1 MGNKSSGRVWPLSL
15 IAAAAISMYL
25 YFSVDFTSKASETR
39 ATGGVED
46 LAALAD
52 QDDTNVLFIL
62 VDTLRAERMSAY
74 GYERD
79 TTPFLSK
86 LAATG
91 IRFDHHIAQSSWT
104 KSSMAS
110 LWTSLNPIRSGV
122 TKFNHAISSE
132 ATMPAEIMSE
142 AGFKTVGLYR
152 NGWVHGYF
160 GFDQGFDK
168 YYRPMGNLVNKAI
181 QQMRPNVQAHGTDES
196 LIGDAIEFLRIHGKS
211 SRWFLYMHLMDLHEY
226 TYDEESALFGNTV
239 SDLYDNS
246 ILRTDWIISKLYEF
260 MTERGLLENTIIVV
274 LSDHGEAFGE
284 RGFEGHAREVFP
296 ETTETPLIISLP
308 FSLAS
313 GLVIEGRTA
322 NVDVWP
328 TLLELLG
335 LPTQPETDGI
345 SRRDEILSVLA
356 GGASPEREDEH
367 SVAFLDEN
375 WGRPGTGPKPAISV
389 AEGSHRY
396 VSGRDHAGRPFEVLL
411 STELDTMVDQS
422 TEFPEVTLRLRG
434 RAAEALKEKAVWEPE
449 TFDLDE
455 IQLDQLRA
463 LGYELP

>member
-15 IAAAAISMYL
+15 IAAAAIGTYFYL
-25 YFSVDFTSKASETR
+25 SVDFTSKASDTR

-168 YYRPMGNLVNKAI
+168 YYRPMGNLINKAI

-260 MTERGLLENTIIVV
+260 MTERGLLENTIVVV
-274 LSDHGEAFGE
+274 LSD
-284 RGFEGHAREVFP
+284 P
-296 ETTETPLIISLP
+296 ENVDALATLADLAALQGDSESALAGYDKVLE
-308 FSLAS
+308 LAS
-313 GLVIEGRTA
+313 DNLQAVLGRLH
-322 NVDVWP
+322 
-328 TLLELLG
+328 LLA
-335 LPTQPETDGI
+335 ETEQ
-345 SRRDEILSVLA
+345 R
-356 GGASPEREDEH
+356 
-367 SVAFLDEN
+367 
-375 WGRPGTGPKPAISV
+375 
-389 AEGSHRY
+389 AEGIQ
-396 VSGRDHAGRPFEVLL
+396 
-411 STELDTMVDQS
+411 TMVDYINRGNPY
-422 TEFPEVTLRLRG
+422 EG
-434 RAAEALKEKAVWEPE
+434 RAALALALVLDDDDLGRERRIDLTRRAIRFGAGKQALTLLSSLSPEAAAE
-449 TFDLDE
+449 
-455 IQLDQLRA
+455 
-463 LGYELP
+463 YELRSPTDISSGAKDATILVAPEEQS

>member
-15 IAAAAISMYL
+15 IAAAAIGIYL
-25 YFSVDFTSKASETR
+25 YFSVDFTSKASDTR

-168 YYRPMGNLVNKAI
+168 YYRPMGNLINKAV
-181 QQMRPNVQAHGTDES
+181 QQMRPNVQAHGSDES

-211 SRWFLYMHLMDLHEY
+211 SRWFLYMHMMDLHEY

-239 SDLYDNS
+239 
-246 ILRTDWIISKLYEF
+246 
-260 MTERGLLENTIIVV
+260 
-274 LSDHGEAFGE
+274 
-284 RGFEGHAREVFP
+284 
-296 ETTETPLIISLP
+296 
-308 FSLAS
+308 
-313 GLVIEGRTA
+313 
-322 NVDVWP
+322 
-328 TLLELLG
+328 
-335 LPTQPETDGI
+335 
-345 SRRDEILSVLA
+345 
-356 GGASPEREDEH
+356 
-367 SVAFLDEN
+367 
-375 WGRPGTGPKPAISV
+375 
-389 AEGSHRY
+389 
-396 VSGRDHAGRPFEVLL
+396 
-411 STELDTMVDQS
+411 
-422 TEFPEVTLRLRG
+422 
-434 RAAEALKEKAVWEPE
+434 
-449 TFDLDE
+449 
-455 IQLDQLRA
+455 
-463 LGYELP
+463 